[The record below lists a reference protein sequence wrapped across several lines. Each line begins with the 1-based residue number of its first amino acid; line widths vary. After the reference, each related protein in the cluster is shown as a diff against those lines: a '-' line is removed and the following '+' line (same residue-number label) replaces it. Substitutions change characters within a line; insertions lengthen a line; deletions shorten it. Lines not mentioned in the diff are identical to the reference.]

1 MPYFLSS
8 INFRHLYLRDYINKD
23 ELKKV
28 IFLFVCFQLMLSCQ
42 KDEITT
48 HKNLTLPGNIP
59 PPYNAIPTVLVENY
73 VSKLNIDLVGLKPEE
88 LKKEE
93 DVAFLESEDLS
104 ESARET
110 VIGDILDL
118 DAYHDR
124 LFQVISNLL
133 LNGMGYD
140 EVEAVQT
147 EYEFVRDFVYQSG
160 DTFTG
165 QFFDNELN
173 KLQLVL
179 DAPEEYKSGTI
190 TLNEYF
196 KRMCYNLIYD
206 EINMGS
212 ENFVI
217 SCFENFFKRNPTVE
231 ELSLGVRMVDGEPI
245 KLLLEEGRNKTE
257 FLDIMVFNNEFY
269 QGRVL
274 DAFRTLL
281 LRDPTSGELLTL
293 TNDFRSADDY
303 RLVQIAIVKTD
314 EYAGFE

>member
-1 MPYFLSS
+1 MFL
-8 INFRHLYLRDYINKD
+8 
-23 ELKKV
+23 
-28 IFLFVCFQLMLSCQ
+28 IFVFSQVLLSCQ
-42 KDEITT
+42 KDEIIT
-48 HKNLTLPGNIP
+48 HKNLTIPGNVP
-59 PPYNAIPTVLVENY
+59 PPYDAIPTVLVENY
-73 VSKLNIDLVGLKPEE
+73 VNKLNIDLVGLKPEE
-88 LKKEE
+88 IKKEE
-93 DVAFLESEDLS
+93 DVAFLESENLI
-104 ESARET
+104 ESARKA
-110 VIGDILDL
+110 VIEDILNL

-179 DAPEEYKSGTI
+179 DAPAEYKSGTI

-196 KRMCYNLIYD
+196 NRMCYNLIYD

-231 ELSLGVRMVDGEPI
+231 ELNLGVKMVDGEPT
-245 KLLLEEGRNKTE
+245 KLLLGEGRNKTE
-257 FLDIMVFNNEFY
+257 FLDIMVLNNEFY

-281 LRDPTSGELLTL
+281 LRNPTSGELLSL
-293 TNDFRSADDY
+293 TNEFQAEDDY
-303 RLVQIAIVKTD
+303 RYVQITIVKTD

>member
-1 MPYFLSS
+1 M
-8 INFRHLYLRDYINKD
+8 
-23 ELKKV
+23 KKV
-28 IFLFVCFQLMLSCQ
+28 ILIFLFSLVLNSCQ

-48 HKNLTLPGNIP
+48 HKNLTIPGNIP
-59 PPYNAIPTVLVENY
+59 PPYHGIPTVLVENY

-88 LKKEE
+88 IKKEE
-93 DVAFLESEDLS
+93 DVVFLESENLS

-110 VIGDILDL
+110 VIEEILNL

-179 DAPEEYKSGTI
+179 DAPAEYKNGTI

-217 SCFENFFKRNPTVE
+217 SCFENFFKRNPTVD
-231 ELSLGVRMVDGEPI
+231 ELSLGVKMVDGDPT
-245 KLLLEEGRNKTE
+245 KLLLGEGRNKTE
-257 FLDIMVFNNEFY
+257 FLDIMVFNTEFY

-281 LRDPTSGELLTL
+281 LREPTSGELQTI
-293 TNDFRSADDY
+293 TNDFQSADDY
-303 RLVQIAIVKTD
+303 RLVQITIAKTD